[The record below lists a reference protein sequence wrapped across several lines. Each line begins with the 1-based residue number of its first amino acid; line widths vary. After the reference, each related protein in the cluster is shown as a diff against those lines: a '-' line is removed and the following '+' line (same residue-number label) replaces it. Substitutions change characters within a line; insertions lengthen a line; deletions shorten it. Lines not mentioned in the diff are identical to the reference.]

1 MGKFVNLTRSFIL
14 IGVFSVLAQAGTYQC
29 LSEYTKAKDRQESPN
44 ALIEAHKYKKAI
56 ARSFEEI
63 NELIQDLRPINS
75 ELAQKVESFFT
86 EVKDQRFVDGG
97 AGLSIYGVELALK
110 GAKVKAFSGQD
121 FLSFLNYFEN
131 PEFMKKFIPA
141 EFLTEDRVFFSA
153 KNLNRMDMTDGFPAL
168 EFPIK
173 GEVLNKIAQIT
184 NNQKKLSSYA
194 NKVGIATLA
203 EIQEMR
209 DFVSAMVRQYSRMV
223 KELESKNQF
232 SYYHLLDRDFYK
244 SQASEA
250 SSMDR
255 YIDFNGAYYYK
266 RDKISYIDLLLEK
279 LSPGGKAILISDGG
293 SSRFTVGNISLADY
307 LVAKWPHIF
316 SQGKIRQQGI
326 FGESMTQ
333 QVLFIEKPLAQNPIH
348 LSEYLELDANTFS
361 DDAYIPK
368 TNFKE
373 KKK

>member
-1 MGKFVNLTRSFIL
+1 MGKFIKLTKLFVFIA
-14 IGVFSVLAQAGTYQC
+14 VFSSSVQAGYYRC
-29 LSEYTKAKDRQESPN
+29 LSEYTKKDVKESPN

-63 NELIQDLRPINS
+63 NELIEDLKPVNP
-75 ELAQKVESFFT
+75 ELSLKVERFFT
-86 EVKDQRFVDGG
+86 DVKDQRVVDGG

-121 FLSFLNYFEN
+121 FLSFLSYFEN

-141 EFLTEDRVFFSA
+141 EFLTEDRVFFSV

-173 GEVLNKIAQIT
+173 GEVLHKIAQLT

-194 NKVGIATLA
+194 YKVGVASLA

-209 DFVSAMVRQYSRMV
+209 DFVSTMVRQYSQMI
-223 KELESKNQF
+223 KQLESKNQF
-232 SYYHLLDRDFYK
+232 NYYHLLDRDFYAT
-244 SQASEA
+244 QASEA
-250 SSMDR
+250 SSIDR

-266 RDKISYIDLLLEK
+266 RDKVSYLEQLLEK

-307 LVAKWPHIF
+307 LVSKWPHIF

-326 FGESMTQ
+326 FGEGMTQ
-333 QVLFIEKPLAQNPIH
+333 QVLFIEKPVGQIQFH
-348 LSEYLELDANTFS
+348 LSDYLEIETNAFS
-361 DDAYIPK
+361 EDAYIPK

-373 KKK
+373 KSK